1 MISLGQAT
9 FQSWPPK
16 PEAGCA
22 SSIVKHPSLAHL
34 IYPPTRLSSFSSGLV
49 PLPHILLNLTPWKRM
64 PSISLKSRE
73 LKMRWVNICLL
84 NRDGKPLWMS
94 GRVGETLLNVVMNAN
109 GPVEGYGACEGT
121 LACTTCHVYLPTEA
135 YERMCQ
141 PTEDELDM
149 LDLAVGLAE
158 TSRLGCQVVLKPW
171 MDGMRVQVPK
181 HTADLR
187 GLADDGKMEG

>member
-1 MISLGQAT
+1 MAAHVFLRTLRRLFHGRTRALLSTDGR
-9 FQSWPPK
+9 PP
-16 PEAGCA
+16 GNV
-22 SSIVKHPSLAHL
+22 SQGS
-34 IYPPTRLSSFSSGLV
+34 
-49 PLPHILLNLTPWKRM
+49 
-64 PSISLKSRE
+64 
-73 LKMRWVNICLL
+73 VNICLL

-121 LACTTCHVYLPTEA
+121 LACTTCHVYLPSEA
-135 YERMCQ
+135 FERMCQ

-158 TSRLGCQVVLKPW
+158 TSRLGCQVVLEPW
-171 MDGMRVQVPK
+171 MDGMKVKVPK

-187 GLADDGKMEG
+187 GLAEDGKMEG